1 MNINQLREGINQAL
15 LQQINK
21 SSSVISEI
29 DDQLI
34 PIANSL
40 KDYLAEGKRFRPIF
54 SLIGFLGANGEL
66 NTPVYKAASALEFLQ
81 ASALIHDDLMDGS
94 DTRRGKPAIHK
105 QFGDAAAVLIGDL
118 ALVWNEE
125 ALHDSGLESKEVNS
139 IHDIMR
145 TELMAGQF
153 LDVYEQTQKS
163 FSVERSLKIARYKSG
178 KYSIERPLH
187 FGAALAT
194 PKNLET
200 YLEIFSDYGLPLGEA
215 FQLRDDLLGVF
226 GDPKETGKPAGDDLR
241 EGKRTALIAC
251 AYERGD
257 VTVQKLLDQ
266 KLGSDLTTAEVI
278 ELQEAITET
287 GAVIHI
293 EDLIE
298 KLSESASDAINRNE
312 LNNSAKP
319 LLEEMILLVTKR
331 SR

>member
-21 SSSVISEI
+21 NSSVISEI

-66 NTPVYKAASALEFLQ
+66 NTSVYKAASALEFLQ

-105 QFGDAAAVLIGDL
+105 QFGDAAAILIGDL

-187 FGAALAT
+187 FGAALAK
-194 PKNLET
+194 PMNVES
-200 YLEIFSDYGLPLGEA
+200 YYNIYSEYGLPLGEA

-226 GDPKETGKPAGDDLR
+226 GDPSETGKPAGDDLR
-241 EGKRTALIAC
+241 EGKRTALV
-251 AYERGD
+251 AYAHDRGD
-257 VTVQKLLDQ
+257 EATKKLIEV
-266 KLGSDLTTAEVI
+266 KLGTTNIDGLAD
-278 ELQEAITET
+278 AILNS
-287 GAVIHI
+287 GAVTHV
-293 EDLIE
+293 EELIE
-298 KLSESASDAINRNE
+298 KLSEAALDAIERDEINQD
-312 LNNSAKP
+312 AKT
-319 LLEEMILLVTKR
+319 LLIEMVSLVTKR
-331 SR
+331 TR

>member
-21 SSSVISEI
+21 NAAVISEI
-29 DDQLI
+29 DNQLI

-54 SLIGFLGANGEL
+54 SLLGFLGANGEL
-66 NTPVYKAASALEFLQ
+66 NTTVYKAASALEFLQ

-105 QFGDAAAVLIGDL
+105 QFGDAAAILIGDL

-125 ALHDSGLESKEVNS
+125 ALHDSGLESKEVNL

-153 LDVYEQTQKS
+153 LDVYEQTQNS

-187 FGAALAT
+187 FGAALAK
-194 PKNLET
+194 PKNIEN
-200 YLEIFSDYGLPLGEA
+200 YYNIYSEYGLPLGEA

-226 GDPKETGKPAGDDLR
+226 GDPSETGKPAGDDLR
-241 EGKRTALIAC
+241 EGKRTALV
-251 AYERGD
+251 AYAHDRGD
-257 VTVQKLLDQ
+257 AATKKLIET
-266 KLGSDLTTAEVI
+266 KLGTSNI
-278 ELQEAITET
+278 EGLADAILDS
-287 GAVIHI
+287 GAVTHV

-298 KLSESASDAINRNE
+298 KLSESALDAIERDEINQD
-312 LNNSAKP
+312 AKT
-319 LLEEMILLVTKR
+319 LLIEMVSLVTKR
-331 SR
+331 TR